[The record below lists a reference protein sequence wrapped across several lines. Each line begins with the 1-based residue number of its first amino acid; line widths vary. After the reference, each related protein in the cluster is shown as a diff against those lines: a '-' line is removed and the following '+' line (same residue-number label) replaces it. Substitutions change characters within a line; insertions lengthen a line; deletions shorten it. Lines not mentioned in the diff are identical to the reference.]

1 MKIIKATAT
10 NMKYRH
16 GKFTSGKSIKQN
28 NISTLYVAT
37 VVSDAVLTFYK
48 QKKTKNYDNNNNR
61 MPPPLCTMHCI
72 NFYALF
78 FVFCLVLFQ

>member
-48 QKKTKNYDNNNNR
+48 QKQKTTTTTTE
-61 MPPPLCTMHCI
+61 CHHH
-72 NFYALF
+72 YAL
-78 FVFCLVLFQ
+78 CIA